1 MSSATAGR
9 LLRACALASTSF
21 RPAGEHPH
29 RADALTSRQSVAVRR
44 PAAVRQRPRSARL
57 DAARLSSTTA
67 HSTTAPQSCQERVGF
82 HASVVG
88 TGAGCASVFCAR
100 SRRGLARARLG
111 RRHIRRRSRAAGRR
125 SCAAPPANDSPGAL
139 ATMAAS
145 TRSSCEC
152 LQRARVRP
160 IRTRALI
167 PVHMAALV
175 FLRRPS
181 APTRRAKLDTPAT
194 QHAACI
200 PESRLLPSA
209 GPWS

>member
-44 PAAVRQRPRSARL
+44 PAAVRQCPRSARL

-88 TGAGCASVFCAR
+88 TGAGCASVFLCEVTTRAGPSEAWRPTHPTAIACRWSTVVCR
-100 SRRGLARARLG
+100 STSQRQPRRPRYNGCFYTLFVRV
-111 RRHIRRRSRAAGRR
+111 
-125 SCAAPPANDSPGAL
+125 PPACSGPPHPHPSLDPRPHG
-139 ATMAAS
+139 S
-145 TRSSCEC
+145 TS
-152 LQRARVRP
+152 
-160 IRTRALI
+160 
-167 PVHMAALV
+167 
-175 FLRRPS
+175 
-181 APTRRAKLDTPAT
+181 
-194 QHAACI
+194 
-200 PESRLLPSA
+200 LPSPTLSTHPA
-209 GPWS
+209 REA